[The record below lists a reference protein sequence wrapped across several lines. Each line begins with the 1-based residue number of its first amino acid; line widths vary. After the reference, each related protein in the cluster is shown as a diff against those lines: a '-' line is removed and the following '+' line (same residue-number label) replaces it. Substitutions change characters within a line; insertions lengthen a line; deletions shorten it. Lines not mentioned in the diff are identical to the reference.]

1 MNLTKTLQL
10 YYWINDYII
19 HQFSNFD
26 NVWNEIVLKKKYV
39 SDLAKLNNIIGR
51 LEIYIVDKKDKE
63 NGVYMVEWFKKEM
76 ESRDFIYEDFIEWAE
91 EQEKLQSEIN
101 RWVKCAR
108 KLGGLM
114 LDQTKISGIGVA
126 WGSEILFRAGL
137 RPDMR
142 ACDQNLN
149 KLVESMV
156 TIREKIKKV
165 YSEQVSEDNCKQFI
179 NEWYVNLYDIREMEI
194 YKKGSKLE
202 VLGRSW
208 WV

>member
-1 MNLTKTLQL
+1 MPEGPEVWILSEAINKFYHSHKTVSYGKHLFIFTDAGGENWSFGLTGMVQ
-10 YYWINDYII
+10 INDNN
-19 HQFSNFD
+19 QL
-26 NVWNEIVLKKKYV
+26 V
-39 SDLAKLNNIIGR
+39 KLNTGWLHGEQVR
-51 LEIYIVDKKDKE
+51 FEKYEFEIQNLGVDWLTCKE
-63 NGVYMVEWFKKEM
+63 
-76 ESRDFIYEDFIEWAE
+76 
-91 EQEKLQSEIN
+91 EKLQSEVN
-101 RWVKCAR
+101 RWIKCTR

-142 ACDQNLN
+142 ACDQNLS
-149 KLVESMV
+149 KLVDSMIY
-156 TIREKIKKV
+156 IREKIKKV